1 VPHTLRFI
9 NRMYNIDVVI
19 NLKKIGIVGILIF
32 IFVFVAMCGEKT
44 TEEITEANI
53 KEKVVEA
60 YENVDTYKMKTEMV
74 MNMTGEIEGEE
85 KTMKMTITMDSVYD
99 LENEKQK
106 HSSQMSMG
114 EGAMSYTLEQ
124 EMYLV
129 ENTLYIKMLDK
140 WYKKVLEDPP
150 VLDQT
155 EALREMFNASEILE
169 MKEENLDGEDVY
181 YISLDPTL
189 SELAGSFAKTQGL
202 YEELGLSQS
211 EIDLEEIEEAIEDC
225 EVYYWVSKKDLRIV
239 KVLTKIDMRLEE
251 TLLEEEIKITEHMEI
266 TATLTDYNE
275 PMSIELPEEAKYAEE
290 WDKSPFAS
298 SQKER
303 EEMEKEIK
311 RIEEEIGSIG
321 GKLRIVNITN
331 DNDTFYIMI
340 KNATEYMLVNDDGN
354 EELDMDS
361 NSKVSELQV
370 IIKDNSGNIIVDYII
385 GGNGEFAIFTDGP
398 VASNE
403 EDQIEITVS
412 EIDPGITYSINI
424 KAADEET
431 TEKYTAI

>member
-1 VPHTLRFI
+1 
-9 NRMYNIDVVI
+9 
-19 NLKKIGIVGILIF
+19 
-32 IFVFVAMCGEKT
+32 
-44 TEEITEANI
+44 
-53 KEKVVEA
+53 
-60 YENVDTYKMKTEMV
+60 
-74 MNMTGEIEGEE
+74 
-85 KTMKMTITMDSVYD
+85 
-99 LENEKQK
+99 
-106 HSSQMSMG
+106 
-114 EGAMSYTLEQ
+114 
-124 EMYLV
+124 
-129 ENTLYIKMLDK
+129 
-140 WYKKVLEDPP
+140 
-150 VLDQT
+150 
-155 EALREMFNASEILE
+155 
-169 MKEENLDGEDVY
+169 
-181 YISLDPTL
+181 
-189 SELAGSFAKTQGL
+189 
-202 YEELGLSQS
+202 
-211 EIDLEEIEEAIEDC
+211 
-225 EVYYWVSKKDLRIV
+225 
-239 KVLTKIDMRLEE
+239 
-251 TLLEEEIKITEHMEI
+251 MEI

-321 GKLRIVNITN
+321 GKLRILNITN

>member
-1 VPHTLRFI
+1 
-9 NRMYNIDVVI
+9 MYNISVVI
-19 NLKKIGIVGILIF
+19 KLKKMGIVGVVIF

-44 TEEITEANI
+44 TEEVTKANI

-60 YENVDTYKMKTEMV
+60 YENVDTYKMSMEMV
-74 MNMTGEIEGEE
+74 MKVEDEDM
-85 KTMKMTITMDSVYD
+85 TMKMAITMDSVYD
-99 LENEKQK
+99 LENTKQK
-106 HSSQMSMG
+106 HSSQISMSMG
-114 EGAMSYTLEQ
+114 EDAISSTLKQ
-124 EMYLV
+124 EMYLM
-129 ENTLYIKMLDK
+129 ENVLYIKTLGE
-140 WYKKVLEDPP
+140 WYKKELEEPP

-189 SELAGSFAKTQGL
+189 SELAESFAKTQAL

-239 KVLTKIDMRLEE
+239 KVLTKIDMSLEE
-251 TLLEEEIKITEHMEI
+251 TLLEEEIKVTEHMEI
-266 TATLTDYNE
+266 TATLMDYNE
-275 PMSIELPEEAKYAEE
+275 PINIELPEEANYAEE
-290 WDKSPFAS
+290 WEKSPFAS

-303 EEMEKEIK
+303 EEMEKETK

-331 DNDTFYIMI
+331 DNYTFYIMI

-370 IIKDNSGNIIVDYII
+370 IIKDNSGNIIADYII

-398 VASNE
+398 VASDQE
-403 EDQIEITVS
+403 GQIEITVS
-412 EIDPGITYSINI
+412 EIDPGITYSISI

>member
-321 GKLRIVNITN
+321 GKLRILNITN

>member
-106 HSSQMSMG
+106 HSSQMSTG

>member
-1 VPHTLRFI
+1 
-9 NRMYNIDVVI
+9 MYNIDVVI

-340 KNATEYMLVNDDGN
+340 KNATEYILVNDDGN

>member
-1 VPHTLRFI
+1 MPHTLRFI

>member
-1 VPHTLRFI
+1 
-9 NRMYNIDVVI
+9 MYNIDVVI

-106 HSSQMSMG
+106 HSSQMSTG

-321 GKLRIVNITN
+321 GKLRILNITN

>member
-1 VPHTLRFI
+1 
-9 NRMYNIDVVI
+9 MYNIDVVI

-106 HSSQMSMG
+106 HSSQMSTG

-189 SELAGSFAKTQGL
+189 SELAGSFAKTQDL

>member
-1 VPHTLRFI
+1 
-9 NRMYNIDVVI
+9 MYNIDVVI

>member
-1 VPHTLRFI
+1 
-9 NRMYNIDVVI
+9 MYNIDVVI

-106 HSSQMSMG
+106 HSSQMSTG

-150 VLDQT
+150 ALDQT

-181 YISLDPTL
+181 YMSLDPTL
-189 SELAGSFAKTQGL
+189 SELAGSFAKTQDL

-403 EDQIEITVS
+403 EGQIEITVS

>member
-1 VPHTLRFI
+1 MPHIQRFI
-9 NRMYNIDVVI
+9 NRMYNINAVI
-19 NLKKIGIVGILIF
+19 KLKKMGIVGVVIF

-85 KTMKMTITMDSVYD
+85 KTMKMTIMMDSVYD
-99 LENEKQK
+99 IKNEKQK

-150 VLDQT
+150 ILDQT

-181 YISLDPTL
+181 YMSLDPTL
-189 SELAGSFAKTQGL
+189 SELAGSFAKTQAL
-202 YEELGLSQS
+202 YGELGLSQS

-239 KVLTKIDMRLEE
+239 KVLTKIDMSLEE
-251 TLLEEEIKITEHMEI
+251 ILLEEEIKVTEHME
-266 TATLTDYNE
+266 TTETLTDYNE

-321 GKLRIVNITN
+321 GKLRIINIAN
-331 DNDTFYIMI
+331 DNDTFYITI

-370 IIKDNSGNIIVDYII
+370 TIKDNSGNIIADYII
-385 GGNGEFAIFTDGP
+385 GGNGEFAIFTDEP
-398 VASNE
+398 VTSNE
-403 EDQIEITVS
+403 EGQIEITVS
-412 EIDPGITYSINI
+412 EIDPGSTYSITI